1 MFETD
6 FNKILQQVDAIDP
19 IEYGK
24 TRNYIDG
31 AVTKLSPYISR
42 GVISTKYIARKVL
55 GKGYKPYQIESFL
68 KELAWRDYFQQV
80 WLALEDDINKDIKQA
95 QPNVVNQQIATVIV
109 DAKTGIDAI
118 DNGIQDL
125 YDTGYMHNHL
135 PM

>member
-80 WLALEDDINKDIKQA
+80 WLCLLYVFINIIFKS
-95 QPNVVNQQIATVIV
+95 QP
-109 DAKTGIDAI
+109 
-118 DNGIQDL
+118 
-125 YDTGYMHNHL
+125 HL
-135 PM
+135 LKIISPSQFF